1 MMAQKYF
8 LIFYL
13 ILSGFAEAH
22 DIEGQFVTDLQDHYC
37 GNSNYE
43 ENIVQ
48 IMMIGLNEG
57 DILDE
62 WDKCKDECNRKAA
75 TKMET
80 F

>member
-1 MMAQKYF
+1 MT
-8 LIFYL
+8 
-13 ILSGFAEAH
+13 
-22 DIEGQFVTDLQDHYC
+22 DIQDHYC
-37 GNSNYE
+37 GYSNYE
-43 ENIVQ
+43 ESIVQ

-62 WDKCKDECNRKAA
+62 WAKCKDQCNVKAA